1 MCSWKGYQLAP
12 IRVCSANFQEP
23 LLPVGRASTVQR
35 SSYTDLAGSGCSS
48 ANSES
53 RHHEIQERK
62 LRGEASRKECLV
74 E

>member
-12 IRVCSANFQEP
+12 IRVCSADFQEP

-35 SSYTDLAGSGCSS
+35 SSYTDLAGAGCSL